1 MSPQGMDPVKLFYCD
16 EFVLPL
22 PADHRFPMRKYA
34 LLRQRLLDEG
44 FDAAHQFAAPPA
56 ATREQLLRAHSAEY
70 VDRAERGEFSEV
82 ELRALGFPWSP
93 QLIERSK
100 RSSGGT
106 TEAARAALRE
116 GVSVNLAGGTHHAFR
131 ERPMGYCVFN
141 DSVVAARAMQQEA
154 GVGRVVVLDCDVHQG
169 DGTASIAAGDETLF
183 TFSIHG
189 ARNYPFH
196 KEESDLDVA
205 LPDGADDA
213 VYLPA
218 LAAGVKE
225 ALARSRAELAIYLAG
240 ADPFEGDRYGRM
252 KLTKSG
258 LAQRDRIVFD
268 LCRRAGLPVAVSMAG
283 GYARDVEDVV
293 DIHAAT
299 VRIAAEF
306 GL

>member
-1 MSPQGMDPVKLFYCD
+1 MKLFYCD

-22 PADHRFPMRKYA
+22 PADHRFPMRKYS
-34 LLRQRLLDEG
+34 LLRQRLLEAG
-44 FDAAHQFAAPPA
+44 FDAQHEFLRPPA

-70 VDRAERGEFSEV
+70 VDRAERGDFSEQEV
-82 ELRALGFPWSP
+82 RALGFPWSL

-131 ERPMGYCVFN
+131 DRPMGYCVFN
-141 DSVVAARAMQQEA
+141 DSVVAARAMQHEA

-169 DGTASIAAGDETLF
+169 DGTASIASGDETLF

-196 KEESDLDVA
+196 KEVSDLDVA
-205 LPDGADDA
+205 LPDGADDSL
-213 VYLPA
+213 YLPA
-218 LAAGVKE
+218 LEAGVRE
-225 ALARSRAELAIYLAG
+225 AIHRSGAELAIYLAG
-240 ADPFEGDRYGRM
+240 ADPFEGDRFGRM
-252 KLTKSG
+252 KLTKAG

-268 LCRRAGLPVAVSMAG
+268 LCRRAGLPVAASMAG
-283 GYARDVEDVV
+283 GYAHDVEDVV

-299 VRIAAEF
+299 VRTAAEF
-306 GL
+306 AR